1 MRNSR
6 SHYFGADEKARIEII
21 PMIDIMMFLLV
32 FFMIITLK
40 MIEGAGITLELP
52 KAASAQKL
60 QAAQIVVGVMPDGR
74 IVLEGIQ
81 VSEQQLLARLR
92 AARTLDKVD
101 VVIAGDKSTSYQAII
116 KVMDVVRA
124 AGIDAVALTTS
135 AL

>member
-60 QAAQIVVGVMPDGR
+60 QAAQITVGVMPDGR
-74 IVLEGIQ
+74 IVLEGAQ
-81 VSEQQLLARLR
+81 VSEQQLLTRLR

-101 VVIAGDKSTSYQAII
+101 VVIAGDKAASYQAII
-116 KVMDVVRA
+116 KVMDVIRA
-124 AGIDAVALTTS
+124 AGIEAVALTTS